1 MTTNQRDASVPPPWL
16 DDPDAPP
23 TAEEL
28 AMLAELGDGFDE
40 SETAL
45 ASALRAAHSPVD
57 LAGERNEQLIQQATS
72 KLVRRGQVIRVAFG
86 AASTVL
92 AIAAAFALVIK
103 PSLQLTHATELARCR
118 TTQELFD
125 EPFPRSGGST
135 ARLDR
140 ISSSRERDL
149 RENRFASWGVR

>member
-1 MTTNQRDASVPPPWL
+1 MSTNERDERVPAPWL

-40 SETAL
+40 HEREL
-45 ASALRAAHSPVD
+45 ASALRAAHAPVD
-57 LAGERNEQLIQQATS
+57 IAHDLNERLVREATA

-92 AIAAAFALVIK
+92 AIAAAYALVVK
-103 PSLQLTHATELARCR
+103 PSLQMSHSIDLARCR

-149 RENRFASWGVR
+149 RENHFARWGVR